1 MRLNS
6 PQSFASWRKTYS
18 LKNKNPQSSVSHPS
32 YASSTDCSTVH
43 THSRGEES
51 VKIASLSSEASHQR
65 RKEDTKSII
74 QTRGVETEK
83 QNTDTLTA
91 TGMAVSEHGSKKGA
105 PSSSATSVQHKAL
118 PKQTQESDHKAKEK
132 HVVLPERKV
141 GVSLEALKSVKAS
154 TSASLKSSQQL
165 QAKVSPTGEI
175 STETKRTI
183 NPSTATGITA
193 PPPATQPKVSKQ
205 PSGNLASC
213 SSHSQVSASFL
224 KSSKFTWVKSQN
236 VGGAE
241 QRRASG
247 TSSSPVKAVT
257 ASAVSVSKV
266 GLSSGSFPTASLSKR
281 TPAKKSIRKLSPVA
295 VAQKT
300 SKYKWVSSSAGA
312 QAKISRKSVSPKCP
326 TLLPTRAMEKVEASR
341 KARAALASTVKIR
354 KEIAASRATPSLSN
368 RYRWKAGGQS
378 TPAAMTAGATVSQRR
393 STIWHWTSGR
403 NNKGLRGGHV
413 TPLSLAQRTYHLPSS
428 SPGAFKLRSK
438 MKIIRKSVSR
448 WVQVLR
454 VLCIH
459 MLSSLISVL
468 TFYHLS
474 FSGRCSNSSWY
485 YLPT

>member
-1 MRLNS
+1 MEASTSAGGHSSSFVHPYSSRVRLNT
-6 PQSFASWRKTYS
+6 PQSCASWRKTYS

-43 THSRGEES
+43 IHSRGEDS
-51 VKIASLSSEASHQR
+51 VKIASLSSGVSHQR
-65 RKEDTKSII
+65 RKEDTKSIV

-83 QNTDTLTA
+83 QNTDTFTI

-118 PKQTQESDHKAKEK
+118 PKWTQECYHKAKEK
-132 HVVLPERKV
+132 HVVVPEKKV
-141 GVSLEALKSVKAS
+141 GVSLEALTSVKAS

-165 QAKVSPTGEI
+165 QEKVSPRGEI

-183 NPSTATGITA
+183 NPSTATGITV
-193 PPPATQPKVSKQ
+193 PPPAISPKVSKH
-205 PSGNLASC
+205 PSGNLASR
-213 SSHSQVSASFL
+213 SSHCQVGTSFL
-224 KSSKFTWVKSQN
+224 KSSKFTWIKSQN

-241 QRRASG
+241 QRQPS
-247 TSSSPVKAVT
+247 SMLSSPVKAVS
-257 ASAVSVSKV
+257 ASAVSVPKV
-266 GLSSGSFPTASLSKR
+266 GVSSGSFPTASLSKR

-295 VAQKT
+295 VAHKT

-312 QAKISRKSVSPKCP
+312 QSKISRKSVSPKSP
-326 TLLPTRAMEKVEASR
+326 ALLPIRVMEKVETSR
-341 KARAALASTVKIR
+341 KARTALASTVKIR

-378 TPAAMTAGATVSQRR
+378 TPAAITAGATVSQRR
-393 STIWHWTSGR
+393 STIWHWTSGK

-413 TPLSLAQRTYHLPSS
+413 TSLSLAQRTSHLPSS

-448 WVQVLR
+448 
-454 VLCIH
+454 
-459 MLSSLISVL
+459 
-468 TFYHLS
+468 
-474 FSGRCSNSSWY
+474 
-485 YLPT
+485 

>member
-1 MRLNS
+1 MRLNT
-6 PQSFASWRKTYS
+6 PQSCASWRKTYS
-18 LKNKNPQSSVSHPS
+18 LKNKNPQSSVSRPS

-43 THSRGEES
+43 IHSRGEDS
-51 VKIASLSSEASHQR
+51 VKIASLSSEVSHQR
-65 RKEDTKSII
+65 RKEDTKSVV

-83 QNTDTLTA
+83 QNTDTLTI

-105 PSSSATSVQHKAL
+105 PNSSATSVQHKAL
-118 PKQTQESDHKAKEK
+118 PKWTQESYHKAKEK
-132 HVVLPERKV
+132 HVVLPEKKV
-141 GVSLEALKSVKAS
+141 GVSPEALTSVKAS
-154 TSASLKSSQQL
+154 TSASLKSSRQL

-183 NPSTATGITA
+183 NPSTATGITV
-193 PPPATQPKVSKQ
+193 PPPATPPKVSKQ
-205 PSGNLASC
+205 PSGNLASR
-213 SSHSQVSASFL
+213 SSHCQVSTSFL

-241 QRRASG
+241 HRQASG
-247 TSSSPVKAVT
+247 MPSSPVKAVT

-266 GLSSGSFPTASLSKR
+266 GVSSGSFPTASLSKR
-281 TPAKKSIRKLSPVA
+281 TPAKKSIRKLNPVA

-312 QAKISRKSVSPKCP
+312 QAKISRKSVSPKSP
-326 TLLPTRAMEKVEASR
+326 TLLLRAMEKVETSR
-341 KARAALASTVKIR
+341 KARTALASTVKFR

-378 TPAAMTAGATVSQRR
+378 TPAAMTAGAIVSQRR
-393 STIWHWTSGR
+393 STIWHWTSGK

-413 TPLSLAQRTYHLPSS
+413 TSLSLAQRTSHLPSS

-448 WVQVLR
+448 WVKVLR

-459 MLSSLISVL
+459 MFSSFISVL
-468 TFYHLS
+468 NSSFFTFYHLS
-474 FSGRCSNSSWY
+474 FSGRCSNSS
-485 YLPT
+485 